1 MDFDSSAISGVGVQA
16 MRGAEILLGL
26 MFSMAGVALALGS
39 FMALGDRVT
48 PVVYYGL
55 LIIGL
60 GGALVTLRIGRIG
73 PFEGELGSLRLEMDL
88 RDRIMREADRAS
100 RYDRDFSI
108 LAIRQPGAAER
119 LRQVVRTADD
129 IVVCRRGLVILLLP
143 ETSRGGALMLLR
155 RAMIEWPAPIQAALV
170 SAPLDGQTG
179 DELLEALLSLIRE
192 SAQTGK
198 VVMIGTDVVE
208 SLPIGA

>member
-1 MDFDSSAISGVGVQA
+1 V
-16 MRGAEILLGL
+16 
-26 MFSMAGVALALGS
+26 LALGGY
-39 FMALGDRVT
+39 FALGDRVS
-48 PVVYYGL
+48 PVVFYALL
-55 LIIGL
+55 LIGM
-60 GGALVTLRIGRIG
+60 GAALVTVRIGRIG

-108 LAIRQPGAAER
+108 LAIRQPGVAER
-119 LRQVVRTADD
+119 WRSAVRVADD

-155 RAMIEWPAPIQAALV
+155 RAMMETLAPVQAALV
-170 SAPLDGQTG
+170 SAPLDGQSG
-179 DELLEALLSLIRE
+179 DELLDALLVLVRE
-192 SAQTGK
+192 AAQPGA
-198 VVMIGTDVVE
+198 VVMRGPEAIE